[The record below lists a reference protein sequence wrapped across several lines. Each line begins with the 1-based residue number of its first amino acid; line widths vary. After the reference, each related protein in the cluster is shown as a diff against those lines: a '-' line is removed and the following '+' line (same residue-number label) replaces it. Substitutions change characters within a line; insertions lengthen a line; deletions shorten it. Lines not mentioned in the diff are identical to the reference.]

1 MVKRY
6 DPADWDYIWALL
18 LFTVATGI
26 GDGVS
31 YLGLDRVFTGNMTG
45 NVLFIGFALAGDAT
59 IPLLN
64 NVLALAGFVV
74 GATLAS
80 LIVRGKSHP
89 SRLSNHAIGILTVGA
104 LVALGLGTT
113 WALLQ
118 TLHPVMMLVVTA
130 GLAAV
135 MGAQAAAVKATGIVD
150 VSTIVVTNT
159 LANLA
164 MDSPLAG
171 GVGSKSGRRIG
182 AIVCMAAGGFIGAMF
197 VLHLGG
203 GGFGLIAE
211 GMLMLCG
218 VLLLQLARRREVA
231 RLAA

>member
-1 MVKRY
+1 MAKRY

-18 LFTVATGI
+18 LLTVATGI

-45 NVLFIGFALAGDAT
+45 NVLFIGFALAGDTT

-64 NVLALAGFVV
+64 NVLALGGFVV
-74 GATLAS
+74 GATVAS

-89 SRLSNHAIGILTVGA
+89 SRLSDHAMLIILVGA
-104 LVALGLGTT
+104 LVSLGLGTT
-113 WALLQ
+113 WAVLQ
-118 TLHPVMMLVVTA
+118 TLPPVLMLAVTMT
-130 GLAAV
+130 LAVV

-171 GVGSKSGRRIG
+171 GAGAKSGRRIG
-182 AIVCMAAGGFIGAMF
+182 AILCMAIGGFVGAMF

-211 GMLMLCG
+211 GVLML
-218 VLLLQLARRREVA
+218 VALLLLQSARRREAA
-231 RLAA
+231 RLA